1 MYQSGAEQFFIPEI
15 PIVGPQ
21 RNGSIALTGFYHQ
34 DVAIGGNV
42 HLAESPYSSE
52 LRLSRLPSVSAT
64 HDNQT
69 RDRRQRLPERS
80 EAMPHAVITGAPSL
94 EQIWRGFEPQQ
105 EVLGSDVRNLQGAY
119 LRSDGTQLLV
129 LALVIELGVT
139 QRFMIVVEQKKTSTV
154 VRCQLHTPVEKT
166 AGVKALVERVARML
180 IDGGGSLEKTN
191 LPDL

>member
-1 MYQSGAEQFFIPEI
+1 
-15 PIVGPQ
+15 
-21 RNGSIALTGFYHQ
+21 
-34 DVAIGGNV
+34 
-42 HLAESPYSSE
+42 
-52 LRLSRLPSVSAT
+52 
-64 HDNQT
+64 
-69 RDRRQRLPERS
+69 
-80 EAMPHAVITGAPSL
+80 MPHAVIAGAPPL
-94 EQIWRGFEPQQ
+94 EQIWKGFQPQQ

-119 LRSDGTQLLV
+119 LRADGTQLLV